1 MLVGR
6 RHLLQRIDDGHQI
19 VDGGLL
25 SNFPIWLFD
34 ADPGVS
40 PRFPTFG
47 LLLVAP
53 GQTAPLLP
61 TAPGARVK
69 PLRSDI
75 DFLKAIAET
84 MMEAHDRFYV
94 EQANYA
100 RTIPI
105 PTMGIRTT
113 EFDIPSDRAQALF
126 NSGKQAAEQF
136 LAGWDFEAYKARFR
150 SGGVATRRESV
161 SRRPVDTAGQEASSS
176 TLAD

>member
-1 MLVGR
+1 
-6 RHLLQRIDDGHQI
+6 
-19 VDGGLL
+19 
-25 SNFPIWLFD
+25 
-34 ADPGVS
+34 
-40 PRFPTFG
+40 
-47 LLLVAP
+47 
-53 GQTAPLLP
+53 
-61 TAPGARVK
+61 
-69 PLRSDI
+69 
-75 DFLKAIAET
+75 
-84 MMEAHDRFYV
+84 MEAHDRFYV

-136 LAGWDFEAYKARFR
+136 LAGWDFEAYQARFR